1 MKKSLALNNES
12 INCLASLILIVLV
25 IFVSVTNN
33 KNVRRVGNQ
42 ITSGTVN
49 TILILL
55 IIALVLT
62 EDLQMGFVLSLI
74 YLVILVRFNEYAENF
89 KSGPSPL
96 SCDTYKNN
104 KEKTG
109 GTFYPLNE

>member
-1 MKKSLALNNES
+1 
-12 INCLASLILIVLV
+12 
-25 IFVSVTNN
+25 
-33 KNVRRVGNQ
+33 
-42 ITSGTVN
+42 
-49 TILILL
+49 
-55 IIALVLT
+55 
-62 EDLQMGFVLSLI
+62 MGFVLSLI
-74 YLVILVRFNEYAENF
+74 YLVILVRFNEYAEKF